1 MESLNVENQVNVESS
16 AYAEFSRFLEPVKR
30 EFIGFFMSVL
40 RTDTGRVAEKAKV
53 CWENPV

>member
-1 MESLNVENQVNVESS
+1 MEKQVNVGSF
-16 AYAEFSRFLEPVKR
+16 AYAEFSQFLESVKR
-30 EFIGFFMSVL
+30 KFIEFFMLVL

>member
-1 MESLNVENQVNVESS
+1 MESLNVEKQVNVGSF
-16 AYAEFSRFLEPVKR
+16 AYAEFSQFLESVKR
-30 EFIGFFMSVL
+30 KFIEFFMLVL